1 MADQRIKK
9 YWSREMEALL
19 ETYQQFQILLPSEKD
34 CGAAHRG
41 EDGRYVE
48 HLIREY
54 LRRYLPK
61 DLEVLTGFIL
71 RPAVVC
77 GKNSGARKK
86 DEHEIS
92 SQLDILVYD
101 TAHYPVYQQFGD
113 SVIVPP
119 EGVTAILS
127 VKKYLRQ
134 RYIQPETEAL
144 MKAARLCPHKLGNGK
159 KAKSPF
165 TALISIEDK
174 YGEQN
179 KKPLTNWKKGE
190 QTYRKLEEF
199 YTGRK
204 PLFYDEMVDFVGS
217 LAEWGLYKKRS
228 GDKKEAHYLLFEYE
242 GEKRAMGFQLILQ
255 KILDVYYHN
264 TSEFRIRPGFIDNR
278 GEDFQKKWGPIP
290 YHCQE
295 IHKKS

>member
-1 MADQRIKK
+1 MADNRIKK
-9 YWSREMEALL
+9 YWSSEMEALL
-19 ETYQQFQILLPSEKD
+19 ETYQQFQILLPSAKD

-48 HLIREY
+48 YLLREY
-54 LRRYLPK
+54 LRRYLPG

-77 GKNSGARKK
+77 GKNGAARKK

-101 TAHYPVYQQFGD
+101 TAHYPVYQRFGD

-119 EGVTAILS
+119 EGVAAILS

-134 RYIQPETEAL
+134 SYIQPEAKALLEAS
-144 MKAARLCPHKLGNGK
+144 RLCLHKLGNGQ

-165 TALISIEDK
+165 TALVSIEDK
-174 YGEQN
+174 YGENN
-179 KKPLTNWKKGE
+179 KKPLTNWNKGE

-199 YTGRK
+199 YSGRK
-204 PLFYDEMVDFVGS
+204 PLFCDEMIDFVGS

-228 GDKKEAHYLLFEYE
+228 ESRKEAHYLLFEYE

-255 KILDVYYHN
+255 KILDVYYQN

-278 GEDFQKKWGPIP
+278 GENYRENWGPIP
-290 YHCQE
+290 YHCKE
-295 IHKKS
+295 INF